1 MYRVRPFDE
10 SDRTA
15 LDALY
20 RDCRLEASWLP
31 TAAKAQSNFSRDTEG
46 ESLFVAVSVSD
57 RPEGFISVWEPDAF
71 IHHLYVRSAERGRGV
86 GGMLLDSL
94 NGRIPKPWRLK
105 CLRAN
110 ARACAFYL
118 HRGWT
123 EVSSG
128 EGEDGPFAVL
138 ENHAS

>member
-10 SDRTA
+10 SDRAA

-46 ESLFVAVSVSD
+46 ESLFVAVSASD
-57 RPEGFISVWEPDAF
+57 RAEGFISVWEPDAF

-86 GGMLLDSL
+86 GGMLIDSL

-118 HRGWT
+118 HRGWK